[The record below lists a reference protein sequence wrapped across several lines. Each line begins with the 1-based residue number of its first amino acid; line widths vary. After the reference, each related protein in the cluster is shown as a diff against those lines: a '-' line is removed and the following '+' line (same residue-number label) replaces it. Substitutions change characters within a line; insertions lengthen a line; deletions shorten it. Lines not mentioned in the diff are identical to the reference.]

1 MDSVGADSEPVLSA
15 VLGLASSEDEGSVTM
30 RAGVLGREGVA
41 AVEFG
46 DPMSC
51 TRRRA
56 VNISSSVKSPKGS
69 RLLRIVPVKSV
80 GSRNS

>member
-1 MDSVGADSEPVLSA
+1 VDSVGADSEPVLSA
-15 VLGLASSEDEGSVTM
+15 TRGPASWEDEGSFTM
-30 RAGVLGREGVA
+30 TVGVLGRDGVA

-46 DPMSC
+46 DPISC

-80 GSRNS
+80 GSRRD